1 MPARDSRQH
10 GMAAKLLYVWAAS
23 TAALVMPDDV
33 CSASVQQLP
42 HSVLKALDE
51 LRSAAAAKAGGRGV
65 KELSREEDATILVQH
80 VRNRRSLREIKL
92 PDRPAETAKTRW
104 RRLKRLEPV
113 LDDLRHAVVVES
125 ELPACTLD
133 AELLDALRVYREGE
147 CDRGATTHWTF
158 TQDACLLEQ

>member
-10 GMAAKLLYVWAAS
+10 GMAAKLLYVWAA
-23 TAALVMPDDV
+23 TTTALVMPDDV

-51 LRSAAAAKAGGRGV
+51 LRSAAAAKAGGRGI
-65 KELSREEDATILVQH
+65 KELSREEDATIL

-104 RRLKRLEPV
+104 RRLKTLEPV
-113 LDDLRHAVVVES
+113 LDDL
-125 ELPACTLD
+125 
-133 AELLDALRVYREGE
+133 
-147 CDRGATTHWTF
+147 
-158 TQDACLLEQ
+158 